1 MTDLQHDIA
10 IVGAGFCG
18 MALART
24 LAKCSPPGT
33 RVALVGTAEDFG
45 RGLAYAHA
53 RPEHLLNVRARD
65 MGIDPEDLPGFAD
78 WLGLEDDARVGFA
91 PRRKYGDYVVA
102 ELNAALAQAAEG
114 FRLDRIEA
122 RLIDVA
128 RNSEG
133 FTLVLDRGDTLRTRR
148 LVLATG
154 TLPPAPL
161 QQADDALRRSPHYL
175 ESPWIPGALESIDT
189 NATVLIVGTGLTFA
203 DIAASL
209 HTRGHRGRLLA
220 ISRHGLEPQAQPAMP
235 LPAFALPD
243 HVKTAWNAGD
253 LRGVLRELRIAARQA
268 ADWRAVIDALR
279 PQLQSFW
286 KQLEPAQRR
295 RFLRHLAC
303 YWDVHRHRLA
313 PDTAARLEALRASG
327 QLQIHA
333 ARLLSARLVE
343 GRVQARVLPRGD
355 TAERFEQADIL
366 IRATGLTLDLR
377 NSAHAP
383 YAKMIANGLL
393 SADPLGLGLRSD
405 DASRALDATDAP
417 VPDLSIIGPLQRG
430 RYWEMTAVPELRV
443 AAVSLGRR
451 LAGELASELRA

>member
-24 LAKCSPPGT
+24 LGKRSPPDT
-33 RVALVGTAEDFG
+33 RVALIGTAEDFG

-65 MGIDPEDLPGFAD
+65 MGIDPDDLPGFAD
-78 WLGLEDDARVGFA
+78 WLGLDDDARAGFA
-91 PRRKYGDYVVA
+91 PRRKYGDYLAA
-102 ELNAALAQAAEG
+102 ELDSALAQASEG
-114 FRLDRIEA
+114 FRLERIEA

-128 RNSEG
+128 RTGEG
-133 FTLVLDRGDTLRTRR
+133 FTLVLDRGDTLRAKR

-161 QQADDALRRSPHYL
+161 LQADEALRRSRHYL
-175 ESPWIPGALESIDT
+175 ESPWAPGALETIAPD
-189 NATVLIVGTGLTFA
+189 ATVLIVGTGLTFA

-209 HTRGHRGRLLA
+209 HMRGHRGRILA
-220 ISRHGLEPQAQPAMP
+220 ISRHGLEPQVQPAMP
-235 LPAFALPD
+235 LPPFALPE
-243 HVKTAWNAGD
+243 HVTTAWNVGD
-253 LRGVLRELRIAARQA
+253 LRGVLHQLRIAARQA
-268 ADWRAVIDALR
+268 PDWRAVIDALR
-279 PQLQSFW
+279 PHLHTFW

-313 PDTAARLEALRASG
+313 PDTAARLDALRAPG

-343 GRVQARVLPRGD
+343 GGVQARLLPRGKA
-355 TAERFEQADIL
+355 TERVEQADIL
-366 IRATGLTLDLR
+366 MRATGLTLDLR
-377 NSAHAP
+377 NCVHAP
-383 YAKMIANGLL
+383 FAKMIADGLL
-393 SADPLGLGLRSD
+393 TADPLGLGLRTD
-405 DASRALDATDAP
+405 DAGRALDATSTP